1 MSVVK
6 TAISLQENLFQQ
18 VEQLASD
25 LNVSRSS
32 LIAMALEAFIECY
45 ENKRLL
51 EQLNAAYEDDPQSEE
66 LEVSRAH
73 RACYRRIAER
83 DW

>member
-18 VEQLASD
+18 VEQLAGD
-25 LNVSRSS
+25 LNLSRSH
-32 LIAMALEAFIECY
+32 LIALALEEFIERY

-66 LEVSRAH
+66 GTLSQAH
-73 RACYRRIAER
+73 RQSYRRILER
-83 DW
+83 DV

>member
-6 TAISLQENLFQQ
+6 TAISLQAHLFQQ
-18 VEQLASD
+18 VEKLAGD
-25 LNVSRSS
+25 LNLSRSG
-32 LIAMALEAFIECY
+32 LVAIALQEFIERH

-66 LEVSRAH
+66 LELSKSYRQS
-73 RACYRRIAER
+73 YRRLLET
-83 DW
+83 DE

>member
-18 VEQLASD
+18 VEQLADD
-25 LNVSRSS
+25 LNLSRSS
-32 LIAMALEAFIECY
+32 LIAIALQEFIERH

-51 EQLNAAYEDDPQSEE
+51 DQLNAAYAEDPQREE
-66 LEVSRAH
+66 LELSQAH
-73 RACYRRIAER
+73 RQSYQRTLETN
-83 DW
+83 W

>member
-18 VEQLASD
+18 LDELAGD

-32 LIAMALEAFIECY
+32 LIAMALQEFIERH

-51 EQLNAAYEDDPQSEE
+51 DQLNAAYEDDPQREE
-66 LEVSRAH
+66 GELSNAH
-73 RACYRRIAER
+73 RQSYRRIVETN
-83 DW
+83 W

>member
-6 TAISLQENLFQQ
+6 TAISLQEDLFEQ
-18 VEQLASD
+18 VEQLAGD
-25 LNVSRSS
+25 LNLSRSN
-32 LIAMALEAFIECY
+32 LVAMALQEFIERH

-51 EQLNAAYEDDPQSEE
+51 DRLNMAYEDDPQTEE
-66 LEVSRAH
+66 VELSQAH
-73 RACYRRIAER
+73 RKSYRRIAET